1 MGYYVTFVESTA
13 KFKISNQKKII
24 DALKAE
30 NKKVEEYYRLSSV
43 LDSNNIKKIFDELD
57 FEIEKSGKYYKLIC
71 YNSEKLGEQEI
82 WFPIIAPYMEDGFIH
97 MIGEE
102 GNHWKWKFDH
112 GRFREVAGRI
122 MFDDEFH
129 VDLDRK

>member
-30 NKKVEEYYRLSSV
+30 NKEVPEYDRLSSV
-43 LDSNNIKKIFDELD
+43 LDSNNIKDIFNELD
-57 FEIEKSGKYYKLIC
+57 FEIEKSGKYYKIA
-71 YNSEKLGEQEI
+71 YYISEKLGDQEI
-82 WFPIIAPYMEDGFIH
+82 WLPIIAPYMEDGFIH

-112 GRFREVAGRI
+112 GRFRAVGSRI

-129 VDLDRK
+129 IDLNRK

>member
-13 KFKISNQKKII
+13 KFKVSNKKKII

-30 NKKVEEYYRLSSV
+30 NKKVEEYYKLSSV
-43 LDSNNIKKIFDELD
+43 LNSNDIKDIFAELD
-57 FEIEKSGKYYKLIC
+57 FEIEISGQYYRIVD
-71 YNSEKLGEQEI
+71 YISEKLGEQEI
-82 WFPIIAPYMEDGFIH
+82 WLPIIAPHMEDGFIH

-112 GRFREVAGRI
+112 GRFRDVGSRI